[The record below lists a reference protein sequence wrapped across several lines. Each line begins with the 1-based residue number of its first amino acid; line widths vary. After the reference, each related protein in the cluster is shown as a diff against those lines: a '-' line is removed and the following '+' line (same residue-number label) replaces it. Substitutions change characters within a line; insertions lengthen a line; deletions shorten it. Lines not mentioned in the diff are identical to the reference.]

1 MDVTVENIT
10 SVSPASKTAGEVS
23 VVCEAT
29 DHSPNGFPAFCSSV
43 DASDIDGAA
52 RTDALD
58 SVVSKISV
66 DNSSMVP
73 DADDL
78 ALNASHVSAST
89 SLTVFAESMPTCV
102 EGRLIPPPIL
112 HWLRSRLA
120 TEGEYSVSTLLTLA
134 WWQPIL
140 MRILPLDF
148 MSSIVNYRLQSKLST
163 SYSKSASWWR
173 GISIKNPSAD
183 QINRVC
189 GNHRLVYLRTTDIL
203 DVIELKSCLR
213 KHWLYRRTC
222 ILAMFPFATNLWE
235 ILIAPNYVDPFI
247 ECAEACGFVAEQL
260 ICPGDPVGH
269 PSDFRNPFESSLR
282 ARERLIGRAS
292 IAWLAS
298 RDNDF
303 ASRAATIYRDLVKLY
318 RCYDAYKTVVS
329 TLLHINQPAYSPGW
343 SCIVGLS
350 QYPTNDTRINEHC
363 E

>member
-1 MDVTVENIT
+1 MDVTVENNT
-10 SVSPASKTAGEVS
+10 SDPPASKAAAEVS
-23 VVCEAT
+23 VVCVAT
-29 DHSPNGFPAFCSSV
+29 DHSPNGFHAFRSPV
-43 DASDIDGAA
+43 DASDIDSAA

-66 DNSSMVP
+66 DTASTVP

-78 ALNASHVSAST
+78 ALNASHVTAST
-89 SLTVFAESMPTCV
+89 SLTVFAESMPACV
-102 EGRLIPPPIL
+102 EGRLIPPPVL
-112 HWLRSRLA
+112 RWLRSRLA
-120 TEGEYSVSTLLTLA
+120 TEGECSVSTVLTLA

-148 MSSIVNYRLQSKLST
+148 KSTVVNYRLQSKPST
-163 SYSKSASWWR
+163 SYAKSASWWR

-203 DVIELKSCLR
+203 DVVNLKSCLR
-213 KHWLYRRTC
+213 KHWLCRRTC

-235 ILIAPNYVDPFI
+235 ILIARDYVGRFI
-247 ECAEACGFVAEQL
+247 ECAEACGFVVEEL
-260 ICPGDPVGH
+260 ICPGSPVGH
-269 PSDFRNPFESSLR
+269 PSDFRNPLESCLR

-292 IAWLAS
+292 IARLVS
-298 RDNDF
+298 SDNDF
-303 ASRAATIYRDLVKLY
+303 ASCAATIYRNLVKLY

-329 TLLHINQPAYSPGW
+329 ILLTINQPAYSPGW
-343 SCIVGLS
+343 SCIIGLS
-350 QYPTNDTRINEHC
+350 QYPTNDTRTNEHC

>member
-10 SVSPASKTAGEVS
+10 SHSPASKTAGEVS
-23 VVCEAT
+23 AACEAT
-29 DHSPNGFPAFCSSV
+29 DHSPNGFHAFCSPV
-43 DASDIDGAA
+43 DASDIDSAA
-52 RTDALD
+52 RTNALD

-66 DNSSMVP
+66 DTASMVP

-89 SLTVFAESMPTCV
+89 SLTVFMESMPTCV

-120 TEGEYSVSTLLTLA
+120 TEGECSVSTVLTLA

-148 MSSIVNYRLQSKLST
+148 KSTVVNYRLQSKPST
-163 SYSKSASWWR
+163 SYAKSASWWR
-173 GISIKNPSAD
+173 GKSIKNPSAD
-183 QINRVC
+183 QIKRVC

-203 DVIELKSCLR
+203 DVVELKSCLQ

-235 ILIAPNYVDPFI
+235 ILIARDYVDQFI
-247 ECAEACGFVAEQL
+247 ECAEACGFVVEEL
-260 ICPGDPVGH
+260 TCPGDPVGH
-269 PSDFRNPFESSLR
+269 PCDVRNPFESCLR

-298 RDNDF
+298 SGDDF

-318 RCYDAYKTVVS
+318 RCYNAYKTVVS
-329 TLLHINQPAYSPGW
+329 DLLLINQPAYSPGW
-343 SCIVGLS
+343 SCIIGLS
-350 QYPTNDTRINEHC
+350 QYPTNDTRTNEHC